1 MDKARQLLQELDV
14 IEKKSEAMRRET
26 ERLRQLK
33 NEAKAT
39 LASRHPDLFAN
50 NVPTNTNFRTADFS
64 SEYLIYQASKK
75 EEFSRKEKSL
85 ILPFV
90 LENVSITR

>member
-14 IEKKSEAMRRET
+14 IEQKSQAMQRET

-50 NVPTNTNFRTADFS
+50 NVTSTTNFRTADFS
-64 SEYLIYQASKK
+64 SKYFYFKLST
-75 EEFSRKEKSL
+75 R
-85 ILPFV
+85 PFDLV
-90 LENVSITR
+90 DLGI

>member
-1 MDKARQLLQELDV
+1 MDKARLLLQELDV

-39 LASRHPDLFAN
+39 TLASRHPDLFAN

-64 SEYLIYQASKK
+64 SEYFIFQAS
-75 EEFSRKEKSL
+75 
-85 ILPFV
+85 
-90 LENVSITR
+90 TG

>member
-14 IEKKSEAMRRET
+14 IEQKSQAMQRET

-50 NVPTNTNFRTADFS
+50 NVTSTTNFRTTDFS
-64 SEYLIYQASKK
+64 SKYLYFKLST
-75 EEFSRKEKSL
+75 R
-85 ILPFV
+85 PFDLV
-90 LENVSITR
+90 GLGI

>member
-1 MDKARQLLQELDV
+1 MDKARLLLQELDV

-26 ERLRQLK
+26 ERLRHLK

-64 SEYLIYQASKK
+64 SEYFIFQAS
-75 EEFSRKEKSL
+75 
-85 ILPFV
+85 
-90 LENVSITR
+90 TGW

>member
-14 IEKKSEAMRRET
+14 IEQKSQAMQRET

-50 NVPTNTNFRTADFS
+50 NVTSTTNFRTADFS
-64 SEYLIYQASKK
+64 SKYFYSNFQHGLLI
-75 EEFSRKEKSL
+75 
-85 ILPFV
+85 
-90 LENVSITR
+90 